1 MLLRPD
7 TFPKL
12 DLKEYSP
19 IYSRHLGVNVV
30 HSNSD
35 IWKRYRRVCNPAFKT
50 IPIHFFVE
58 TGLKLMNVLERIDN
72 KPIEVMDL
80 MQRFTL
86 DALGKTA
93 FGFDF
98 NNLEDPDNP
107 YVTTYNDVYQGLIH
121 NTFANIFPL
130 ERIPFWL
137 NRAYKKID
145 KLDNLFDEIIKNK
158 HKLIAAGKSNGD
170 LLELMIKACED
181 PNNANL
187 TDVELRYNLAIFMF
201 AGHETTADAL
211 STLLYLLAVH
221 KDIQQKA
228 REEVMEIL
236 GDSLTPSA
244 EQLKSLKYINMLIY
258 ENLRMYPSVPILS
271 IRKLSEDLKCKNN
284 IIPAG
289 TSIGIYPYGIHH
301 SPTLW
306 ENPEKFIPERFEN
319 KNLENLEFYGFGGGS
334 RMCLGNNFSLI
345 EQRILLCLLLR
356 KYELSLDPNSIHK
369 DGLKIKRMTE
379 PFPIKLVFKRRND

>member
-1 MLLRPD
+1 FQEYFERDGVVKFFIKGKWICLISDPVIVKNMLLRPD

-35 IWKRYRRVCNPAFKT
+35 IWKRYRHT

-58 TGLKLMNVLERIDN
+58 TGLKLMNVLEH
-72 KPIEVMDL
+72 
-80 MQRFTL
+80 
-86 DALGKTA
+86 
-93 FGFDF
+93 
-98 NNLEDPDNP
+98 PDNP

-334 RMCLGNNFSLI
+334 R
-345 EQRILLCLLLR
+345 
-356 KYELSLDPNSIHK
+356 
-369 DGLKIKRMTE
+369 
-379 PFPIKLVFKRRND
+379 